1 MWLTFNGEMTKAR
14 YSDIILAWK
23 ISKQAEVFTKIV
35 FPVFQGYVNHL
46 PALSMQSKYATK
58 FL

>member
-35 FPVFQGYVNHL
+35 FPVFQGYVNPL
-46 PALSMQSKYATK
+46 PALAMQWKYATK